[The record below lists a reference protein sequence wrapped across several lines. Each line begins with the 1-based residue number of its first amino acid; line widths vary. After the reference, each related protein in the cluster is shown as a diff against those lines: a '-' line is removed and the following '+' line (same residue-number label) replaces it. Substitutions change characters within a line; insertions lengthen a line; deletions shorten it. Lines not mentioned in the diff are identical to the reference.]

1 MTPDDHKLL
10 SETAKGTPMGELL
23 RRYWMPAVLSREL
36 VADGAPVRVELLGE
50 KLIAFRNSDGKVG
63 LLREFCAHRG
73 ASLYFARNGEGGLRC
88 WYHGWKWDTDGNCLD
103 QPNMPEDRR
112 FCDKVK
118 QTAYPCIE
126 KNGAVWTYMGPR
138 ETMPGLP
145 ELEWLTVPASHV
157 YVTKR
162 IQLCHWTQGMDGD
175 MDGSHVAFLHD
186 NVLDHTKEQA
196 GQASTAL
203 MKAQLAPHM
212 EVEWT
217 PAGIALGVRREID
230 ATHFSWRVNQWM
242 LPGFTMIPPFPG
254 DHPILGHSWV
264 PIDDTRSWLFVFSWH
279 PSRPLTQDEVD
290 YMAAGNNNTHI
301 RLIPGTWM
309 PRANASNE
317 YAGPDAP
324 PAKQPWMRVKDIQD
338 QDVAATESMGPLYD
352 RTQET
357 LCVQDIAIV
366 NARRRLIEAARGLMQ
381 GMEPPGRDPADYR
394 LRSISTKLPKDT
406 KDWLKGIWR
415 EMEAVPETYKVFA
428 PER

>member
-1 MTPDDHKLL
+1 MTLDDHKML
-10 SETAKGTPMGELL
+10 SETTRGTKMGELL

-36 VADGAPVRVELLGE
+36 VADGAPVRVRLLGE
-50 KLIAFRNSDGKVG
+50 DLIAFRDTQGRVG

-73 ASLYFARNGEGGLRC
+73 ASLYFGRNGESGLRC
-88 WYHGWKWDTDGNCLD
+88 WYHGWKYDIEGNCLD

-112 FCDKVK
+112 FCDKIR

-126 KNGAVWTYMGPR
+126 RNGAVWTYMGPR
-138 ETMPGLP
+138 ETMPPLHD
-145 ELEWLTVPASHV
+145 LEWLTVPESHV

-186 NVLDHTKEQA
+186 NVLDHTREQA
-196 GQASTAL
+196 GQASTAM
-203 MKAQLAPHM
+203 MKAQLTPHM

-217 PAGIALGVRREID
+217 KAGIALGVRRAID
-230 ATHFSWRVNQWM
+230 ATYFSWRVNQWF

-264 PIDDTRSWLFVFSWH
+264 AQDDATSWLFVFSWH
-279 PSRPLTQDEVD
+279 PSRPLTKDEID

-301 RLIPGTWM
+301 RLLPGSWM
-309 PRANASNE
+309 PRANKSND
-317 YAGPDAP
+317 YAGPDAK

-352 RTQET
+352 RTQEN
-357 LCVQDIAIV
+357 LCVQDIAIA
-366 NARRRLIEAARGLMQ
+366 NARRRLLEAARGLQ
-381 GMEPPGRDPADYR
+381 AGKEPPGRDPKDYAI
-394 LRSISTKLPKDT
+394 RSVSTKLPRT
-406 KDWLKGIWR
+406 VNDWLRGI
-415 EMEAVPETYKVFA
+415 APEIATGPENYKIYA